1 MSKKIKYLIVAGLLV
16 VGMSGK
22 VNALEPLT
30 STITNP
36 QFEEGTNQRVIK
48 LQDGKITVT
57 ITKNDD
63 ETYKIVT
70 EWDSTVVK
78 VTGLQSVFENGNMDS
93 SDFFNEN
100 YHCHLVVKDGDKYSV
115 TLDKLGEVPAG
126 FNPMGE
132 LVKVDVKFEA
142 IDKDG
147 NGVPDFK
154 DDTPTEPE
162 EPPVD
167 PEEPPVEPE
176 EPEQPKE
183 EITDPETG
191 DTSVIWYGAVATIS
205 VAGLYVLNRR
215 KDENK

>member
-1 MSKKIKYLIVAGLLV
+1 MSKKIKCLIVAGLLV

-36 QFEEGTNQRVIK
+36 QFEEGTNQRVVK

-63 ETYKIVT
+63 GTYKIVT

-93 SDFFNEN
+93 SDFFNED

-162 EPPVD
+162 QPPVD
-167 PEEPPVEPE
+167 PEEPPV

-215 KDENK
+215 KDEDK